1 MDKGYIA
8 PEAALKKLRVA
19 KGLGQAVYIYGAT
32 GYGKT
37 ELVRQYLSRRRYHY
51 ISCAEDAAVPKNFYE
66 FQYGWYRDIDLHYEA
81 EQLLKVLDSAQKEN
95 DIQRYIKENKKW
107 FIPASIF
114 EDYDFGHHEAYISIE
129 QPLGAEYRADYML
142 LGRNSIG
149 HHIVLVEFEDVNVDF
164 RLQTSNMET
173 EAVRKGMAQ
182 INDWKRW
189 MDSNRPYFLQSCG
202 LSDVGRNIPTWGITY
217 CLVVG
222 RRKRMDDTSNQMRG
236 QIEYERGIH
245 VITYP

>member
-1 MDKGYIA
+1 MDY
-8 PEAALKKLRVA
+8 
-19 KGLGQAVYIYGAT
+19 T
-32 GYGKT
+32 M
-37 ELVRQYLSRRRYHY
+37 
-51 ISCAEDAAVPKNFYE
+51 PKNFYE
-66 FQYGWYRDIDLHYEA
+66 FQYGWYRDIDLDYEA

-95 DIQRYIKENKKW
+95 DIQHYIKKNAKW

-114 EDYDFGHHEAYISIE
+114 EDYDFGHHEAYISVE
-129 QPLGAEYRADYML
+129 QSLGAEYKADYML

-149 HHIVLVEFEDVNVDF
+149 HHIVLVEFENVNVDF
-164 RLQTSNMET
+164 RLQKSNMET

-189 MDSNRPYFLQSCG
+189 IDSNRSYFLQSCG
-202 LSDVGRNIPTWGITY
+202 LSNISGNIPTWGITY

-236 QIEYERGIH
+236 QIQYERGVHI
-245 VITYP
+245 ITYDRLVDNILKLGNGF